1 MNRFWICK
9 PFSSFLMFR
18 ILPLQDSHP
27 RDNYAAERREEIQL
41 AQIENSGCGSPTK
54 PLREEIR
61 DDERGS
67 GKQTWI
73 WLFKL
78 RSILQTLAVAHI
90 LVRCIHYISI
100 LFCHLRYICTSWT
113 FATRPSTSSPGP
125 SWAFRTVRSKGWVMK
140 LCRALAAEILHAG
153 SSEAIL
159 RALFSLYFIYLYE
172 SYDFDPCFVPS
183 LRSFWDVWIRN
194 VYICIYT

>member
-54 PLREEIR
+54 PLREKIR
-61 DDERGS
+61 DDERGRLS
-67 GKQTWI
+67 GAVESKHESGCSNYA
-73 WLFKL
+73 

-100 LFCHLRYICTSWT
+100 LFCHLGYICTSWT
-113 FATRPSTSSPGP
+113 FATRLSTSSPGP

-140 LCRALAAEILHAG
+140 LCRALAAV
-153 SSEAIL
+153 L
-159 RALFSLYFIYLYE
+159 RLF
-172 SYDFDPCFVPS
+172 
-183 LRSFWDVWIRN
+183 
-194 VYICIYT
+194 